1 MSNDKISFLTSDL
14 AVALGVPRTTVNDW
28 LTRYAAYLEYEMRGK
43 RRVYTLRSLEVLQF
57 VAGLR
62 AQGMSAPEVEKQ
74 LEERYGLRPEIATG
88 ELEPPVAGA
97 VAEGDTQLVS
107 MVRSTGVM
115 LRRNGEEMDKL
126 FGAME
131 NLSGRYQ
138 RTVRN
143 FYLTLF
149 LLLMAGLLALL
160 PMIFFGSRLIRR
172 YEAEKRADA
181 QRIGEL
187 QQGNAALVSAVSAL
201 QEETRRAAEAGREAR
216 AAERREWE
224 AGRKQME
231 VWLDQARSDYQ
242 TTVDSLR
249 REMAAEKQRADA
261 EITRL
266 REEEKNRLEAET
278 AQLRREFAARQLAFE
293 KELEAERGRTAQ
305 ERERRIAAEK
315 AAASGP
321 ATEPAPAE
329 SVPAAEPAAPG
340 SGAAL

>member
-149 LLLMAGLLALL
+149 LLLMAGLDRGIAA
-160 PMIFFGSRLIRR
+160 GQC
-172 YEAEKRADA
+172 RAG
-181 QRIGEL
+181 I
-187 QQGNAALVSAVSAL
+187 
-201 QEETRRAAEAGREAR
+201 
-216 AAERREWE
+216 
-224 AGRKQME
+224 GRKRIAGGNPAGGGGRARGPGRGTARMGGRPQTDGG
-231 VWLDQARSDYQ
+231 VARSGP
-242 TTVDSLR
+242 
-249 REMAAEKQRADA
+249 E
-261 EITRL
+261 RL
-266 REEEKNRLEAET
+266 SDHR
-278 AQLRREFAARQLAFE
+278 
-293 KELEAERGRTAQ
+293 
-305 ERERRIAAEK
+305 
-315 AAASGP
+315 
-321 ATEPAPAE
+321 
-329 SVPAAEPAAPG
+329 
-340 SGAAL
+340 